1 LQEKGDNLKKIFVV
15 SYAPGMFGEFLAN
28 EVSLDN
34 NFYKSTARKEKNNRI
49 RYNDVLTKDI
59 GICIDTTLHLT
70 QLKKQLN

>member
-1 LQEKGDNLKKIFVV
+1 
-15 SYAPGMFGEFLAN
+15 MFGEFLAN